1 MSLTNEWHEPELLL
15 NVTPVICEA
24 VGFLLKEDEIA
35 FYISTMNGGDEI
47 GSCHVIIKST
57 VVSVKE
63 YPKCVSRGY
72 VASLEG
78 NDTRE

>member
-1 MSLTNEWHEPELLL
+1 MSKILHIKFYDHMSLTNEWHDPELLL
-15 NVTPVICEA
+15 NVRPVICEA

-63 YPKCVSRGY
+63 YPKKSK
-72 VASLEG
+72 
-78 NDTRE
+78 

>member
-1 MSLTNEWHEPELLL
+1 
-15 NVTPVICEA
+15 VTPVICEA

-63 YPKCVSRGY
+63 YPKKSK
-72 VASLEG
+72 
-78 NDTRE
+78 